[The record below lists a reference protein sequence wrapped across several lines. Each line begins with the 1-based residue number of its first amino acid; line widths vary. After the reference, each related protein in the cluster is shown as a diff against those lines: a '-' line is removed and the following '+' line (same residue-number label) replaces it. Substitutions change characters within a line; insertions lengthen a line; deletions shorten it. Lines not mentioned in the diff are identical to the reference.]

1 MWLSKPLYEALPFAY
16 MAVGLAV
23 AIASFVLE
31 PRPWS
36 LALTVVGLCMLTGGL
51 VLWLRR
57 RDYRTSRSRAAFDE
71 VR

>member
-1 MWLSKPLYEALPFAY
+1 MWLSKPVYEALPFAY

-23 AIASFVLE
+23 AIASFVPE